1 MGIDLNGSGT
11 FYFLGQEGVY
21 IPAGVGEIGIIYEN
35 TVLEDSDETVADL
48 LFNRE
53 AFATASFEVM
63 GKIGFEAW
71 MALTGLRDVCLSL
84 CPNKKVVHLAKYA
97 TKKKVKKKNLRR
109 AIRILEGKND

>member
-11 FYFLGQEGVY
+11 FYFRGQEGVY
-21 IPAGVGEIGIIYEN
+21 IPVGGTTDLTDAEFY
-35 TVLEDSDETVADL
+35 DSDETVVDL
-48 LFNRE
+48 LSNRE
-53 AFATASFEVM
+53 SFATASFEVM

-109 AIRILEGKND
+109 AIRILEGKNAEN